1 MSYDLYFTGQRISKA
16 EFIDYFQNRDRYE
29 LENDRAS
36 YFNQDTGVYFYFCYE
51 DEGANLEEDDIP
63 CFTSFNLN
71 YCRPHFFG
79 LEAEPEITA
88 FAAKFGSSIN
98 DPQGADDGE
107 YLPEDFLRIWNT
119 ANKWSYSTILDS
131 KQSPEVIYTRS
142 TEELEAI
149 WRWNYSRDRIYDD
162 LGIDL
167 FVPRIMFA
175 LVDGNLKTMC
185 IWPDAIATLIPYTD
199 IVYIGRK
206 ELGSDDCIVDRSALD
221 GILPDFDSSFPV
233 PARNPAIESLPESI
247 RSFVRD
253 LQPFQGEISIVSPDD
268 VLNAE
273 YVSDYLSR
281 RGQSEN

>member
-1 MSYDLYFTGQRISKA
+1 
-16 EFIDYFQNRDRYE
+16 
-29 LENDRAS
+29 
-36 YFNQDTGVYFYFCYE
+36 
-51 DEGANLEEDDIP
+51 
-63 CFTSFNLN
+63 
-71 YCRPHFFG
+71 
-79 LEAEPEITA
+79 
-88 FAAKFGSSIN
+88 
-98 DPQGADDGE
+98 
-107 YLPEDFLRIWNT
+107 
-119 ANKWSYSTILDS
+119 
-131 KQSPEVIYTRS
+131 
-142 TEELEAI
+142 
-149 WRWNYSRDRIYDD
+149 
-162 LGIDL
+162 
-167 FVPRIMFA
+167 MFA

-281 RGQSEN
+281 RGKSEN